1 MYFYILIYFV
11 NIIHYVII
19 LLYDM
24 SKSIQIHIISH
35 YYRYY
40 YVIFYLTYFTFA
52 LFLLYLPG
60 VTLLSLSLKTSLYF
74 PFSLSLL
81 DAFKI
86 YKTCHSNDY
95 ND

>member
-1 MYFYILIYFV
+1 
-11 NIIHYVII
+11 
-19 LLYDM
+19 
-24 SKSIQIHIISH
+24 
-35 YYRYY
+35 
-40 YVIFYLTYFTFA
+40 
-52 LFLLYLPG
+52 LYLPG